1 MTCTL
6 YTIQDQKKL
15 VFVNITLLGKTIWL
29 LELSH
34 IEL

>member
-15 VFVNITLLGKTIWL
+15 VFVKLPCKEKQIGCIIIYQL
-29 LELSH
+29 
-34 IEL
+34 